1 MTVDGTWQRAALPL
15 TLLGCL
21 NRGALHG
28 YALARTLED
37 EGFGTVKGATLYPAL
52 SRLEA
57 DGLVVATWT
66 QGEGGPGRK
75 VFELTPAGHE
85 ELARLRAAW
94 THLDAVGRT
103 VAQIPVPGTA
113 RTVTAPATHGT
124 GALDA

>member
-75 VFELTPAGHE
+75 YYALTPSG
-85 ELARLRAAW
+85 RAAAA
-94 THLDAVGRT
+94 DEA
-103 VAQIPVPGTA
+103 A
-113 RTVTAPATHGT
+113 RWAHFTDTTRLLTDSLVDPRKA
-124 GALDA
+124 